1 VKRAQPKAA
10 AGPVQYGSIET
21 AAPEHHVNKFQ
32 LEQNKAFKLANDLKQ
47 GGRAR
52 VGAADAPKTDR
63 REQRKLDQAK
73 GLVPFAC
80 KLDEKLVKQLKERA
94 DKHEGGMTEVLA
106 ELLVAAGLER

>member
-1 VKRAQPKAA
+1 M
-10 AGPVQYGSIET
+10 
-21 AAPEHHVNKFQ
+21 NKFQ
-32 LEQNKAFKLANDLKQ
+32 LEQTKAFKLANDLKQ

-52 VGAADAPKTDR
+52 AADEQKIDR

-94 DKHEGGMTEVLA
+94 EAHEGGMTEALA
-106 ELLVAAGLER
+106 ELLVKAGLER